1 MLCGLILSYL
11 ILYYGILYYIMK
23 TKTKNPS
30 VESNWDIKDRTYI
43 LTGGKAPLTWT
54 IQSRHTARKPL
65 LWFDESTGEQ
75 REIRYA
81 TNQKTVF
88 VDEQKGNATLS
99 HIVFTDGIL
108 EVSKQQQALQKLMS
122 IYHAQ
127 VNKLWVEV
135 DEEAQAYDEVSNI
148 EVELEALNLVRTLDV
163 EHLEA
168 IMRTELGSSVSSMST
183 KELKRDA
190 YLFARKDPN
199 LFIELSKDD
208 DIKLRNLAN
217 RAVELGIIELTD
229 ENTIFRFSNGKKI
242 MQVPFD
248 QHPYGALAQYF
259 KTDEGVDLMKSIT
272 KKLS

>member
-1 MLCGLILSYL
+1 
-11 ILYYGILYYIMK
+11 MK

-30 VESNWDIKDRTYI
+30 VENGWDIKDRTYI

-122 IYHAQ
+122 IYHPQ
-127 VNKLWVEV
+127 VDKLWVEV

-168 IMRTELGSSVSSMST
+168 IMRTELGSSVSNMST

-190 YLFARKDPN
+190 YLFARRDPS